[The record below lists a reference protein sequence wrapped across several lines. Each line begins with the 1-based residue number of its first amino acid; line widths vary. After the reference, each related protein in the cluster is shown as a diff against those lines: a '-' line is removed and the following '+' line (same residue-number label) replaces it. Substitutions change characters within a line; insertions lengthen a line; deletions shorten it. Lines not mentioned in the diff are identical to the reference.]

1 MKRTISIFL
10 IILTLFAFGLKSR
23 EQAPTEDTHFEVAHI
38 LETSPNG
45 TAFIDEGG
53 EVWEV
58 YDIDLDI
65 TETYFLEINDFDEIV
80 NFYVAD

>member
-10 IILTLFAFGLKSR
+10 IILTLFAFGLKAKESN
-23 EQAPTEDTHFEVAHI
+23 PTEKTHFEMAHV
-38 LETSPNG
+38 LETSSNG

-58 YDIDLDI
+58 YDTDLDI
-65 TETYFLEINDFDEIV
+65 TETYFLEINNCDEIV